1 LFKKII
7 LWDWAFFV
15 AEPDIYKAE
24 KLLQEFFKI

>member
-1 LFKKII
+1 LV
-7 LWDWAFFV
+7 WDWAFFV